1 MTTESMEDN
10 QPAVDASDSSNSVV
24 DSSSPG
30 DQFVDIPDGNGMANN
45 NGIELMDAE
54 LTDDMPSKEVQ
65 EDKSES
71 VAVVVEKPDKAEKMV
86 CATADKNGD
95 EEQSSVVKRKTTS
108 SDGDNNKN
116 SHSVKSKKQKT
127 DEIEKGNVL
136 NFV

>member
-95 EEQSSVVKRKTTS
+95 DEQASVVKRKTTS

-136 NFV
+136 KFV